1 MIDHLGEAILTF
13 LGLTGGYMLA
23 AVVVL
28 AITPKQD
35 RLPDRLASA
44 SIALTLLFALCVVA
58 FVWTE
63 YRLDQYPEFI
73 IENGKAMSSEPTW
86 LRAWNGAAENMLSE
100 IFQVWMAAFYF
111 KHRPWPGS
119 PESEG

>member
-1 MIDHLGEAILTF
+1 MIDNEGEAVLTC
-13 LGLTGGYMLA
+13 LGLIGGYMLA

-28 AITPKQD
+28 VITPKQEK
-35 RLPDRLASA
+35 LSDRLASA
-44 SIALTLLFALCVVA
+44 ALALTLLFALTVVA

-63 YRLDQYPEFI
+63 YRLDEYPEFI
-73 IENGKAMSSEPTW
+73 IEHGEATSGSPTW

-100 IFQVWMAAFYF
+100 VFQVWMAALYF

>member
-1 MIDHLGEAILTF
+1 VIDHLLEAVLTAVC
-13 LGLTGGYMLA
+13 LTAGYMLA

-28 AITPKQD
+28 AVTPKQE

-44 SIALTLLFALCVVA
+44 AVALTLLFAACVA
-58 FVWTE
+58 FYVWTE
-63 YRLDQYPEFI
+63 YRLDVYPEFI
-73 IENGKAMSSEPTW
+73 IEHGEATSGAPTW
-86 LRAWNGAAENMLSE
+86 LRAANGAAENMLSE
-100 IFQVWMAAFYF
+100 VFQVWMAAYYF